1 MKELFLMK
9 GITLGSLA
17 KDIQTNS
24 SYVSEVINTYKEQ
37 NFASYLNSL
46 RVEYLLN
53 KLVTDKKFRSYKLGV
68 IPDELG
74 YNNEQAFSIE
84 FKKRQEPRCPLIS
97 KKSKKHKINKRELD
111 EKNLLKSWK
120 REVGGF

>member
-1 MKELFLMK
+1 MK